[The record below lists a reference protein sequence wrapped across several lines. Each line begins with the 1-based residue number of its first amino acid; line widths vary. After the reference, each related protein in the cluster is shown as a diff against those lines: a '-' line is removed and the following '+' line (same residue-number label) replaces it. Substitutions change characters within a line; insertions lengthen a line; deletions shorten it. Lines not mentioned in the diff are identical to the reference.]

1 MSQYSKKVFSKLAVI
16 LLIISMLIPQAG
28 YALADQSWNDDRGL
42 GLGV

>member
-28 YALADQSWNDDRGL
+28 YAFGRPKRNDDRGL